1 MQKIEMA
8 LIAGHELPLPAEPYL
23 WNRRDRD
30 REVWRRERA
39 LDDARG
45 VHRRALW
52 CHRLRRMLTHGLKW
66 KCSPGRPS
74 CVEPR

>member
-1 MQKIEMA
+1 MA
-8 LIAGHELPLPAEPYL
+8 LIAEHELPLPAEPYL
-23 WNRRDRD
+23 CNRRERD

-45 VHRRALW
+45 VHRRALCW
-52 CHRLRRMLTHGLKW
+52 HRLRRLLILGLKW
-66 KCSPGRPS
+66 KCSPDRPS